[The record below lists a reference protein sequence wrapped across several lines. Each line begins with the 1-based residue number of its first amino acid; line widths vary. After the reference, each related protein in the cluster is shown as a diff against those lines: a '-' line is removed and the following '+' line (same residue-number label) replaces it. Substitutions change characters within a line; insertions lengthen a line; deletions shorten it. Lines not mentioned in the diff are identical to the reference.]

1 MRARTRGA
9 RCARTGCARRA
20 RGCARCACTWGMAE
34 QGGCTGRV
42 HMRAQEGCARTGPQ
56 GRDVHEVADA
66 VTNAYENLAR
76 QSKTPCSWWLK
87 GDPVQGSLRWG
98 RMRYGR
104 RIRRTLAQ
112 PVRTCLA
119 AVMLQRPFVQVPHI
133 FAALCA
139 EKSCPPS
146 PDGVGDGAWMAGGC
160 QHSCLLSGARAEI
173 YLTWT
178 DGGACATSAS
188 VEDFAAKSAH
198 ATWFQ
203 VYTTGTV
210 RVRSNR
216 GVATKKAAQP

>member
-146 PDGVGDGAWMAGGC
+146 PDGVGDGAWIGWRMPAFLFVIRGPGGDILDVDGRGGMC
-160 QHSCLLSGARAEI
+160 HFRISGRF
-173 YLTWT
+173 
-178 DGGACATSAS
+178 CSQKCPCHMVS
-188 VEDFAAKSAH
+188 
-198 ATWFQ
+198 
-203 VYTTGTV
+203 
-210 RVRSNR
+210 
-216 GVATKKAAQP
+216 GVHYR

>member
-1 MRARTRGA
+1 MAAAYAEPSPNLCAHVLLLSCCSVRLFRCRTSS
-9 RCARTGCARRA
+9 
-20 RGCARCACTWGMAE
+20 
-34 QGGCTGRV
+34 Q
-42 HMRAQEGCARTGPQ
+42 
-56 GRDVHEVADA
+56 
-66 VTNAYENLAR
+66 L
-76 QSKTPCSWWLK
+76 
-87 GDPVQGSLRWG
+87 
-98 RMRYGR
+98 
-104 RIRRTLAQ
+104 
-112 PVRTCLA
+112 
-119 AVMLQRPFVQVPHI
+119 
-133 FAALCA
+133 LCA